1 MERIIIHTENA
12 NEYNALSYEKAAA
25 QFMAEKEENQEVSCT
40 LLLTNLLRN
49 NLMLLKFNEI
59 STILLL

>member
-1 MERIIIHTENA
+1 MERIITHMESV

-25 QFMAEKEENQEVSCT
+25 EFAAEKEQREEVSCS
-40 LLLTNLLRN
+40 LLLKNLLRN
-49 NLMLLKFNEI
+49 NLMLLKINEI